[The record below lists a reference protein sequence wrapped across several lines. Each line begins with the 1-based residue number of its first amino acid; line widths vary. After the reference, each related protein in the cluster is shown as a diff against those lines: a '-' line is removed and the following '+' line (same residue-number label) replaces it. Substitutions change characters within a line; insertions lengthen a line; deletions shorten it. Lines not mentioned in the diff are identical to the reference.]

1 MEHMAEIVP
10 DTDSQSLQ
18 HFISESD
25 WDEREVLNQV
35 AKEADAQLGGK
46 EDSCLIVD
54 ESGFAKKGTKSVG
67 VSRQWNGNKGKVDN
81 SQVVV
86 FIALNCG
93 DRATLID
100 EQLYLPEVWTDDK
113 QRCLDAGIPEDKI
126 IFKQK
131 QEQAL
136 EMIYQAKNN
145 GIRYNWVGCDGFYG
159 EDPAF
164 IRMLDFQNEIFMADV
179 HKDQRIYLEDPKPV
193 VPQRKSKRGKA
204 PSRLKAQT
212 QAIRVDEFVQHQ
224 PSNAWQKVKIR
235 DSSKGIV
242 WAEILHQ
249 QVWLWDGEEEKA
261 HNWHLII
268 RREINSPK
276 TIKYSLSNADRETS
290 QERLAFMQGQRYWVE
305 DSIKNGKQ
313 SCGLSDYQVRKW
325 RGFHHHMALS
335 LMVMLFMLE
344 ERQKHEIEKPLLSYS
359 DIRILLSHFLPR
371 RDVTTDEVMR
381 QMDVRHRKRQSSI
394 DSAQR
399 IKENQSVSLL
409 DG

>member
-1 MEHMAEIVP
+1 MEHMAEVVP
-10 DTDSQSLQ
+10 DADSQSLQ

-81 SQVVV
+81 SQVGV

-93 DRATLID
+93 NRATLID
-100 EQLYLPEVWTDDK
+100 EQLYLPEAWTDDK
-113 QRCLDAGIPEDKI
+113 QRCLDAGIPGDKI

-136 EMIYQAKNN
+136 EMIYRAKNN

-164 IRMLDFQNEIFMADV
+164 LRMLDFQNEIFMADV
-179 HKDQRIYLEDPKPV
+179 HKDQRIYLKDPKPV

-212 QAIRVDEFVQHQ
+212 QAIRVDKFVQHQ

-235 DSSKGIV
+235 DSSKGV
-242 WAEILHQ
+242 VSAEILHQ
-249 QVWLWDGEEEKA
+249 RVWLWDGEEEQA

-268 RREINSPK
+268 KREINSPK
-276 TIKYSLSNADRETS
+276 TIKYSLSNADKETS

-344 ERQKHEIEKPLLSYS
+344 ERQKHEVEKPLLSCS

-381 QMDVRHRKRQSSI
+381 QMEVRHRKRQSSI

-399 IKENQSVSLL
+399 IKKITLL
-409 DG
+409 L